1 MTMFQLYTFQLY
13 WILCWLDVSLSSVLA
28 PLSSG
33 IKAGGMLLLIW
44 GGVKAAIALPNH
56 NGPDVQ
62 NGLLGVVGGAV
73 IIALGALVTSISI

>member
-33 IKAGGMLLLIW
+33 IKAGGMLL
-44 GGVKAAIALPNH
+44 
-56 NGPDVQ
+56 
-62 NGLLGVVGGAV
+62 GVVGGAV